1 MAESLKP
8 SVAGTPSRLSLRAN
22 FSWTFLG
29 NVIFAACQWGMLIVL
44 AKLGTPEMVGQFAL
58 GSAIAVPVL
67 MLTNLQLRD
76 VQATD
81 AREEYAFADY
91 FGLRLITVVVALL
104 IIGGIVLALRYPAE
118 TALVVVAFGLFKAV
132 EAISDVIFGM
142 LQHHERM
149 DRVAQSMI
157 LRGLLSLAALGILV
171 FLTGSVFWGVMGLV
185 FAGIGVVLVYDL
197 RSVMLIKR
205 ATPGRG
211 GVAHLARSLRPRWN
225 WRTLLALTWLALP
238 LGISMLLISLA
249 TSLPRFFVGHY
260 LGEYTLG
267 IFAALT
273 YLQVAGMT
281 VVSALGQSAL
291 PRLSQYYVAGDRQAF
306 TRLLLRM
313 GAIGLVL
320 GGGGIA
326 VALVAGRPLLT
337 LIYQPEYAEYAWF
350 FVWVMV
356 SAAIGYV
363 SWLVGEGMKAARYLR
378 VQVALFGAQVVVLTV
393 LSVWLIPPMGMTG
406 VAIVMLAAA
415 AVHLLGTLLILA
427 HAVLTL
433 PTRKG
438 NEAG

>member
-1 MAESLKP
+1 M
-8 SVAGTPSRLSLRAN
+8 AGTPSRLSLRAN

-91 FGLRLITVVVALL
+91 FGLRLITVALAML
-104 IIGGIVLALRYPAE
+104 IIGGIVLALRYPVE

-149 DRVAQSMI
+149 DRVARSMI
-157 LRGLLSLAALGILV
+157 LRGLLSLAALGLLV
-171 FLTGSVFWGVMGLV
+171 YLTGSVFWGVMGLA
-185 FAGIGVVLVYDL
+185 FAGIGVVLLYDL
-197 RSVMLIKR
+197 RSVMLIQGP
-205 ATPGRG
+205 TPGASSP
-211 GVAHLARSLRPRWN
+211 VQLARSLRPRWRP
-225 WRTLLALTWLALP
+225 RTLLALTWLALP
-238 LGISMLLISLA
+238 LGISMLLISLV

-291 PRLSQYYVAGDRQAF
+291 PRLSRHYATGDRQAF
-306 TRLLLRM
+306 SRLLLQM
-313 GAIGLVL
+313 GAIGLAL
-320 GGGGIA
+320 GAGGVV

-337 LIYQPEYAEYAWF
+337 LIYQPEYATYTWF

-363 SWLVGEGMKAARYLR
+363 SWLIGEGMKAARYLR
-378 VQVALFGAQVVVLTV
+378 VQVVLFGVQVVVLTA
-393 LSVWLIPPMGMTG
+393 LSVWLIPSMGMTG
-406 VAIVMLAAA
+406 VAIVMIAAS
-415 AVHLLGTLLILA
+415 AVHLIGTVLILA
-427 HAVLTL
+427 HAIGAL
-433 PTRKG
+433 PARRRS
-438 NEAG
+438 EAR

>member
-1 MAESLKP
+1 M
-8 SVAGTPSRLSLRAN
+8 AGTPSRLSLRAN

-91 FGLRLITVVVALL
+91 FGLRLITVVLALL

-132 EAISDVIFGM
+132 ESISDVIFGM

-205 ATPGRG
+205 ATHGAA
-211 GVAHLARSLRPRWN
+211 GVAHLARSLLPRWN
-225 WRTLLALTWLALP
+225 RRTLLALTWLALP

-291 PRLSQYYVAGDRQAF
+291 PRLSQYYAAGDRQNF

-415 AVHLLGTLLILA
+415 AVHLVGTLLILA
-427 HAVLTL
+427 RAVLAL
-433 PTRKG
+433 PARKV

>member
-91 FGLRLITVVVALL
+91 FGLRLVTVALAML
-104 IIGGIVLALRYPAE
+104 IIGGIVLALRYPVE

-157 LRGLLSLAALGILV
+157 LRGLLSLAALGVLV
-171 FLTGSVFWGVMGLV
+171 YLTGSVFWGVMGLV
-185 FAGIGVVLVYDL
+185 FAGIGVVLLFDL
-197 RSVMLIKR
+197 RSVTLIKH
-205 ATPGRG
+205 ATPGAG
-211 GVAHLARSLRPRWN
+211 LAHLARSLRPRWN
-225 WRTLLALTWLALP
+225 RRTLLALTWLALP

-291 PRLSQYYVAGDRQAF
+291 PRLSQYYAAGDRSAF
-306 TRLLLRM
+306 SRLLLRM

-326 VALVAGRPLLT
+326 VALVAGRPLLA
-337 LIYQPEYAEYAWF
+337 LIYQPEYATYAWF

-363 SWLVGEGMKAARYLR
+363 SWLIGEGMKAARYLR
-378 VQVALFGAQVVVLTV
+378 VQVVLFGLQVAVLTA
-393 LSVWLIPPMGMTG
+393 LSVWLVPSMGMTG
-406 VAIVMLAAA
+406 VAIVMIAAA
-415 AVHLLGTLLILA
+415 AVHLAGTLLILA
-427 HAVLTL
+427 HAIAAL
-433 PTRKG
+433 PARKG
-438 NEAG
+438 SEATP